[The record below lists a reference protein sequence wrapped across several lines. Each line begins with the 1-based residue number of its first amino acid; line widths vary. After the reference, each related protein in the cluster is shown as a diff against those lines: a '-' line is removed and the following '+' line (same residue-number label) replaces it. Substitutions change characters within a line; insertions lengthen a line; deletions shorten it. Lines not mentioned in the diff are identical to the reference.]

1 MILLSDSAEL
11 CFLFGNYSNRSIH
24 VENHRKE
31 ETQGTMQEQKNTLNH
46 ADHHSMHHSMQHSD
60 IHPKRMEVW
69 YAGLDRMTGSFVQ
82 GGNRP
87 VLIVSNDVNNA
98 VSPLVTVIPMTSK
111 PKKMY
116 LPTHVWIE
124 SDQMIGV
131 GKGNTAVASGLMLAE
146 QITTIDKHRL
156 LYRMCEVKD
165 EAAIKR
171 IEHSVNIQLGMTGS

>member
-46 ADHHSMHHSMQHSD
+46 ADQHSIQHSD

-87 VLIVSNDVNNA
+87 VLIVSNDVNNT

-146 QITTIDKHRL
+146 QITTIWKFSSRTTT
-156 LYRMCEVKD
+156 
-165 EAAIKR
+165 
-171 IEHSVNIQLGMTGS
+171 S

>member
-1 MILLSDSAEL
+1 MWKTT
-11 CFLFGNYSNRSIH
+11 GRG
-24 VENHRKE
+24 
-31 ETQGTMQEQKNTLNH
+31 ETQGTMQEQNNTLNH
-46 ADHHSMHHSMQHSD
+46 ADQHSIQHSMHHSD

-124 SDQMIGV
+124 SDQMRGV
-131 GKGNTAVASGLMLAE
+131 GKGATAVASGLMLAE

-165 EAAIKR
+165 EAAIKQ
-171 IEHSVNIQLGMTGS
+171 IEHSVNVQLGMVDC